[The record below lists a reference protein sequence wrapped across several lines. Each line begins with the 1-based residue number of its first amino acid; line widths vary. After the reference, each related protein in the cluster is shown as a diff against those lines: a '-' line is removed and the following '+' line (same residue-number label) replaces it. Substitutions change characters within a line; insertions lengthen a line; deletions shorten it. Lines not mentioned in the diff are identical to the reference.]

1 MSTAFCMV
9 LMWPLFLLVSDPSW
23 SYGQNVGHRGHNT
36 KQAQLQRGWGRHEED
51 CWEEEEAPPIGAADI
66 AGGRR
71 RRRRKRSRGR
81 GGGGAGGCLWELF
94 PDEE

>member
-1 MSTAFCMV
+1 MYSVF
-9 LMWPLFLLVSDPSW
+9 MWQPFLVVSDPSW
-23 SYGQNVGHRGHNT
+23 SYGQNVGHRGHNA

-71 RRRRKRSRGR
+71 RRRRRKRSRGR
-81 GGGGAGGCLWELF
+81 GSGGTGGCLWQLF